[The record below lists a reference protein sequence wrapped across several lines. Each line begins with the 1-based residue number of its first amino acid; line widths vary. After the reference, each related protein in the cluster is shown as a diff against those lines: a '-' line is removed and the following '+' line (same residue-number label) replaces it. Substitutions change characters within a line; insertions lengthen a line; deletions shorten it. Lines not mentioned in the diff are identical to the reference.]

1 MADFKI
7 GDIVVRKSY
16 GRDVYFKIIDILYRD
31 GADVLAI
38 LKGIDHR
45 LVADAPTYDLEK
57 PALEEVNAD
66 NMIYT
71 KRINKNIKRILG
83 ERRSEQTGGRG
94 YRTDEVFGKPGR
106 VLHIDA
112 DEEYLN
118 TCIKTYKQLNV
129 DVTARLVD
137 EPEQPNVIT
146 GLLNEIKP
154 DILVLTGHDGMLK
167 GQSNYMDI
175 NSYRSSKYF
184 IEAVRAAR
192 DYESSLD
199 DLVIFAGAC
208 QSFFEAIIE
217 AGANFASSPHRVLI
231 HALDPVFVC
240 EKVAFT
246 SINKVLSIQET
257 ISNTITGIKGVG
269 GLETRGKYRQGFP
282 KPQFIQAAGTL

>member
-1 MADFKI
+1 MGDFKI
-7 GDIVVRKSY
+7 GDVVARKSY
-16 GRDVYFKIIDILYRD
+16 GGDVYFRIIDIINKN
-31 GADVLAI
+31 GSETLAI

-45 LVADAPTYDLEK
+45 LIADAPCSDLLK
-57 PALEEVNAD
+57 PALEEINAD
-66 NMIYT
+66 NMVFS
-71 KRINKNIKRILG
+71 KKINKNIKRILNQ
-83 ERRSEQTGGRG
+83 RREEPFNERG
-94 YRTDEVFGKPGR
+94 YRADEVFGKAGK

-118 TCIKTYKQLNV
+118 TCIKTYKQLNI
-129 DVTARLVD
+129 DVTAKLVD
-137 EPEQPNVIT
+137 EPEQPNTIT
-146 GLLNEIKP
+146 QLLSEIKP

-184 IEAVRAAR
+184 IEAVKAAR
-192 DYESSLD
+192 NYESSLD

-240 EKVAFT
+240 EKVAFS
-246 SINKVLSIQET
+246 SINKVLSIQEA
-257 ISNTITGIKGVG
+257 ISNTITGIKGIG

-282 KPQFIQAAGTL
+282 KSQYV

>member
-1 MADFKI
+1 MTDIKI

-16 GRDVYFKIIDILYRD
+16 GGDVYFKVLDIVD
-31 GADVLAI
+31 KGEFESMVL

-45 LVADAPTYDLEK
+45 LIADAPASDLKK
-57 PALEEVNAD
+57 PALEDVNSD
-66 NMIYT
+66 NMAYS
-71 KRINKNIKRILG
+71 KRINKNIKKILS
-83 ERRSEQTGGRG
+83 ERRAENGGGNGFRG
-94 YRTDEVFGKPGR
+94 DEVFGKAGK

-118 TCIKTYKQLNV
+118 TCVKTYKQLNV
-129 DVTARLVD
+129 DAVAKLVD
-137 EPEQPNVIT
+137 EPDQPNVLP
-146 GLLNEIKP
+146 GLLAEVKP

-167 GQSNYMDI
+167 GQSNYMDVS
-175 NSYRSSKYF
+175 SYRSSRYF
-184 IEAVRAAR
+184 VDAVKVAR

-208 QSFFEAIIE
+208 QSYFEAIIE

-231 HALDPVFVC
+231 HALDPVFIC

-246 SINKVLSIQET
+246 SINKVLSIQEA

-282 KPQFIQAAGTL
+282 KSQFV

>member
-1 MADFKI
+1 MELNK

-16 GRDVYFKIIDILYRD
+16 GGDVYFKIIDIIDRGENDPL
-31 GADVLAI
+31 VL

-45 LVADAPTYDLEK
+45 LIADAPVSDLKK
-57 PALEEVNAD
+57 PALEDINAD
-66 NMIYT
+66 NMSYS
-71 KRINKNIKRILG
+71 KKVNKNIKRILSDRKTG
-83 ERRSEQTGGRG
+83 EGAGGFRG
-94 YRTDEVFGKPGR
+94 DEVFGKAGR

-118 TCIKTYKQLNV
+118 TCVKTYKQLNIDAV
-129 DVTARLVD
+129 AKLVD
-137 EPEQPNVIT
+137 EPGQSGVLPE
-146 GLLNEIKP
+146 LLSVVKP

-167 GQSNYMDI
+167 GQNNYMDI

-184 IEAVRAAR
+184 IEAVKTAR
-192 DYESSLD
+192 DYEPSLD

-208 QSFFEAIIE
+208 QSHFEAIIE

-231 HALDPVFVC
+231 HALDPVFIC
-240 EKVAFT
+240 EKIAFS
-246 SINKVLSIQET
+246 SINKVLSIQEA

-282 KPQFIQAAGTL
+282 KSQFV

>member
-1 MADFKI
+1 MADFTI
-7 GDIVVRKSY
+7 GDVVVRKSY
-16 GRDVYFKIIDILYRD
+16 GGDVYFKIIDILNKD
-31 GADVLAI
+31 GQEVTAI
-38 LKGIDHR
+38 LKGVDHR
-45 LVADAPTYDLEK
+45 LVADAPYSDLQK

-66 NMIYT
+66 NMIYS
-71 KRINKNIKRILG
+71 KKINKSIKRILG
-83 ERRSEQTGGRG
+83 DRKADQNGVHGFRA
-94 YRTDEVFGKPGR
+94 DEVFGKAGR

-118 TCIKTYKQLNV
+118 TCIKTYKQLNI
-129 DVTARLVD
+129 DVTAKLVD
-137 EPEQPNVIT
+137 EPEQPDAIT

-167 GQSNYMDI
+167 GQNSYTDV
-175 NSYRSSKYF
+175 NSYRSSKFF
-184 IEAVRAAR
+184 IEAVKAAR
-192 DYESSLD
+192 NYEPSLD

-208 QSFFEAIIE
+208 QSFFEGIIE

-246 SINKVLSIQET
+246 SINKVLSIQEA
-257 ISNTITGIKGVG
+257 ISNTITGINGVG

-282 KPQFIQAAGTL
+282 KSQYV

>member
-1 MADFKI
+1 MADIKI

-16 GRDVYFKIIDILYRD
+16 GGDVYFKIIDILNRD
-31 GADVLAI
+31 GQEALAI

-45 LVADAPTYDLEK
+45 LIADAPASDLEK

-66 NMIYT
+66 NMLYS
-71 KRINKNIKRILG
+71 KKVNKNIKRILG
-83 ERRSEQTGGRG
+83 ERGGERG
-94 YRTDEVFGKPGR
+94 SRGFRADEVFGRAGK

-112 DEEYLN
+112 DEEYMN
-118 TCIKTYKQLNV
+118 TCIKTYKQLNI
-129 DVTARLVD
+129 DVTAKLID
-137 EPEQPNVIT
+137 EPEQANMIS
-146 GLLNEIKP
+146 GILNELKP

-167 GQSNYMDI
+167 GQSNYTDI
-175 NSYRSSKYF
+175 GSYRSSKYF
-184 IEAVRAAR
+184 IEAVKAAR
-192 DYESSLD
+192 NYEPSLD

-208 QSFFEAIIE
+208 QSYFEAIIE

-282 KPQFIQAAGTL
+282 KSQFI